1 VKLVETSVRRP
12 VGVFMIVLSIVA
24 LGFVSLRNLTIDLY
38 PDIDLPIAVVSTSY
52 EGAAPEEVE
61 KLVSRPIEGAVSTIE
76 GIETVQSRSQAGAS
90 LVVLLFNT
98 DSDID
103 SVLLEVRERVD
114 QVRGML
120 PDAAGEPNVLRFD
133 PQQIPVLW
141 VGLTGENEAELQ
153 RIAENQIIPHLE
165 KQEGVGSVSITGGIV
180 HEVQVELIP
189 EKLALYHLNTQQI
202 TQAIAMSNQSA
213 SAGMIEK
220 GDQNLQI
227 RIEGE
232 YESLE
237 DIKETLIQ
245 TPAGAILHLEDIANI
260 DIVEKER
267 TSLSFVNGTPSVVL
281 SILKKT
287 EGNTVE
293 VADVIYEA
301 IDELTPN
308 LPEGV
313 ELDIVFDTSIFV
325 RMAIDSVV
333 GNILLGSLISAAVLL
348 LFLKSVRATLVIG
361 ISIPIAII
369 STFTLMYFTGETINV
384 LTMGGLA
391 LGVGMIVDCSIVI
404 LEHIVTYRQQRY
416 SLKEAAKLGAS
427 ELAPAVIASTTT
439 TVVVFLPIVFVEGI
453 AAELFK
459 PLAMTITFS
468 LLASLVVSVTLVP
481 MLASKLL
488 TRTGMKEG
496 RRYWFD
502 QLLHKLNTFY
512 KGILRGVLKYRKT
525 TVFST
530 LAAIGLS
537 FALIPFIGTEFIP
550 ASDQGQIEI
559 DVQTKSGTNLIST
572 TEITEQINE
581 KLQPYQ
587 HLIETNFIT
596 VGGGTFEFTSSTNEA
611 SFMIQLIPASER
623 KETTKDM
630 VAKWQEELASI
641 PGAEM
646 EVRDMSTE
654 MGMGSPVQIQING
667 PDYAV
672 LKELAEQVAFLIN
685 DIDGVH
691 NPETS
696 AEEGQPEVNVLVNR
710 ELAAQYGLSYQE
722 VMSQVQF
729 AFSGQ
734 IASRYR
740 EEGNEYDVRV
750 VLPKDERSK
759 IEDLE
764 MLPIETPTGALIP
777 LKTIAEL
784 EQIQG
789 PASLTRENQQRQ
801 INVTSDIVGRDLGN
815 VIKDI
820 EAKLNTLK
828 WPEGY
833 TYSIGGQAED
843 MMDSFR
849 KLNIA
854 LIFSIF
860 LVYAVMA
867 VQFENFLH
875 PFVIMFS
882 LPATVIGILF
892 GLYVTDIPLSIPAFI
907 GVIML
912 AGIVVN
918 NAIVLVDYINIL
930 RRKGMSRYEAILK
943 AGPSR
948 MRPILMTTLTT
959 VLGMI
964 PLALGLGEGS
974 EAQQPLAIVIIF
986 GLSISTIFTLLLIPV
1001 VYTYLDDLSG
1011 KVGRMFGG
1019 RKE

>member
-1 VKLVETSVRRP
+1 
-12 VGVFMIVLSIVA
+12 
-24 LGFVSLRNLTIDLY
+24 
-38 PDIDLPIAVVSTSY
+38 
-52 EGAAPEEVE
+52 
-61 KLVSRPIEGAVSTIE
+61 
-76 GIETVQSRSQAGAS
+76 
-90 LVVLLFNT
+90 
-98 DSDID
+98 
-103 SVLLEVRERVD
+103 
-114 QVRGML
+114 
-120 PDAAGEPNVLRFD
+120 
-133 PQQIPVLW
+133 
-141 VGLTGENEAELQ
+141 
-153 RIAENQIIPHLE
+153 
-165 KQEGVGSVSITGGIV
+165 
-180 HEVQVELIP
+180 
-189 EKLALYHLNTQQI
+189 
-202 TQAIAMSNQSA
+202 
-213 SAGMIEK
+213 
-220 GDQNLQI
+220 
-227 RIEGE
+227 
-232 YESLE
+232 
-237 DIKETLIQ
+237 
-245 TPAGAILHLEDIANI
+245 
-260 DIVEKER
+260 
-267 TSLSFVNGTPSVVL
+267 
-281 SILKKT
+281 
-287 EGNTVE
+287 
-293 VADVIYEA
+293 
-301 IDELTPN
+301 
-308 LPEGV
+308 
-313 ELDIVFDTSIFV
+313 
-325 RMAIDSVV
+325 
-333 GNILLGSLISAAVLL
+333 
-348 LFLKSVRATLVIG
+348 
-361 ISIPIAII
+361 
-369 STFTLMYFTGETINV
+369 
-384 LTMGGLA
+384 
-391 LGVGMIVDCSIVI
+391 
-404 LEHIVTYRQQRY
+404 
-416 SLKEAAKLGAS
+416 
-427 ELAPAVIASTTT
+427 
-439 TVVVFLPIVFVEGI
+439 
-453 AAELFK
+453 
-459 PLAMTITFS
+459 
-468 LLASLVVSVTLVP
+468 
-481 MLASKLL
+481 
-488 TRTGMKEG
+488 
-496 RRYWFD
+496 
-502 QLLHKLNTFY
+502 
-512 KGILRGVLKYRKT
+512 
-525 TVFST
+525 
-530 LAAIGLS
+530 
-537 FALIPFIGTEFIP
+537 
-550 ASDQGQIEI
+550 
-559 DVQTKSGTNLIST
+559 
-572 TEITEQINE
+572 
-581 KLQPYQ
+581 
-587 HLIETNFIT
+587 LIETNFIT

-630 VAKWQEELASI
+630 VAKWQEELAAI

-696 AEEGQPEVNVLVNR
+696 AQEGQPEVNVVVNR

-1019 RKE
+1019 RK